1 MTTYLG
7 SRTLLRLDLVAIP
20 SDKVRGIYGT
30 GNDRLPKRMRWLHPD
45 AAASFVKLGVVVSD
59 MFRSAESS
67 LWAIRNRK
75 GACRPGYSGHN
86 YGQSIDLAI
95 RRSLRALSLDS
106 KRGLDEHMQGYGWYC
121 HRRDHRQGFESWHY
135 NFGVSSYIRD
145 SDKRTS
151 SALERLLRDR
161 FGAAWKMSAEH
172 IQGALAELG
181 LYRGAIDGDLG
192 PISKEAT
199 RAFQRCWGLAVDG
212 IPGKRTQ
219 RTLSYVT
226 ASRPT

>member
-1 MTTYLG
+1 MGSYLG
-7 SRTLLRLDLVAIP
+7 SRTLLRLELVAIP
-20 SDKVRGIYGT
+20 SDQVRGIYGASK
-30 GNDRLPKRMRWLHPD
+30 DRLPKRMRWLHPD

-95 RRSLRALSLDS
+95 GRSIKALDLRS
-106 KRGLDEHMQGYGWYC
+106 KRELDEHLKGYGWYC
-121 HRRDHRQGFESWHY
+121 HRRDHRREFESWHY
-135 NFGVSSYIRD
+135 NFGVSGYIRAAD
-145 SDKRTS
+145 RRTS
-151 SALERLLRDR
+151 SALERLLRKRHKD
-161 FGAAWKMSAEH
+161 AWKMTREG
-172 IQGALAELG
+172 IQGALADLG
-181 LYRGAIDGDLG
+181 LYRGAIDGDIG
-192 PISKEAT
+192 PLSQEAT
-199 RAFQRCWGLAVDG
+199 RAFQRCWGLKVDG
-212 IPGKRTQ
+212 LPGTRTQ